1 MDEENR
7 TEVTKE
13 RREVRSYTLFVHP
26 AAPRVGHSPP
36 FRSRY
41 AFARSSF
48 HSSLPA
54 ARAMSEEKE

>member
-41 AFARSSF
+41 AFARSVP
-48 HSSLPA
+48 SLPA
-54 ARAMSEEKE
+54 ARRV

>member
-41 AFARSSF
+41 AFARSVP
-48 HSSLPA
+48 SLPA
-54 ARAMSEEKE
+54 ARRVERGEG